1 MFQIINKF
9 NDQGTDDIKVFP
21 ELAKDNSTKFCSLT
35 MEFNPEDLVRGNLE
49 VEFENCEIE
58 GMVDFCILD
67 GLVSELEFEDGS
79 VIKFD

>member
-1 MFQIINKF
+1 
-9 NDQGTDDIKVFP
+9 
-21 ELAKDNSTKFCSLT
+21 

-49 VEFENCEIE
+49 VEFENCEID
-58 GMVDFCILD
+58 GLVDFCILD